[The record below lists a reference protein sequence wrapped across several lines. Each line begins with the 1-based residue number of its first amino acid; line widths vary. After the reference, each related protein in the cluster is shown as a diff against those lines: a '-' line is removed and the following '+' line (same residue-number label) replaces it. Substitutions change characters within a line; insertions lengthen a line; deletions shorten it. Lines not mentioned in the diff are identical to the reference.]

1 MLTYMKQRKI
11 WVEITLRLAA
21 SSRLTEPFHNAHR
34 LFRGYR
40 RSVAQLCSTQWRIAK
55 PVCSLALSIV
65 VTTTLAKLYRTLKIA
80 LFGRG
85 LENSRKIVFNLSVL
99 AAHLRYPRLFRGIL
113 ELEQRTAIDNR
124 RGPAFN

>member
-40 RSVAQLCSTQWRIAK
+40 RSVAQLCSTQLRIAK

-65 VTTTLAKLYRTLKIA
+65 VTTILAKLCRTLKIA

-85 LENSRKIVFNLSVL
+85 LENSRKNSFQPFGAGGALQISASFSRHTRV
-99 AAHLRYPRLFRGIL
+99 
-113 ELEQRTAIDNR
+113 RTENCD
-124 RGPAFN
+124 

>member
-40 RSVAQLCSTQWRIAK
+40 RSVAQLCSTQWRTAK

-65 VTTTLAKLYRTLKIA
+65 VTTKLAKLCRTLKVA
-80 LFGRG
+80 LFGRELG
-85 LENSRKIVFNLSVL
+85 KSGTIVFN
-99 AAHLRYPRLFRGIL
+99 F
-113 ELEQRTAIDNR
+113 
-124 RGPAFN
+124 